1 MATTRTKAKTGARR
15 KAKQFLV
22 DEKGRHT
29 AVVLPIEEY
38 ERLIEAVEQREDIR
52 RLKAGKKI
60 KGEDV
65 PLEEFEARLRAEG
78 KPAPAE
84 PETSHVAHPRR

>member
-1 MATTRTKAKTGARR
+1 MATARTKTKTRARK

-22 DEKGRHT
+22 DEKGRRT

-38 ERLIEAVEQREDIR
+38 EKLIEAIEQREDIR
-52 RLKAGKKI
+52 RLEAGKKI
-60 KGEDV
+60 RGEEV

-78 KPAPAE
+78 KLP
-84 PETSHVAHPRR
+84 